1 MAILIS
7 DKIELK
13 TQLFRGDKEGYYLF
27 IKGNIHQ
34 VNIAILNTH
43 APNLRAP
50 KLIKETLLE
59 LKSHID
65 PH

>member
-34 VNIAILNTH
+34 VNIASNI
-43 APNLRAP
+43 RVP
-50 KLIKETLLE
+50 KFIKETLLQ

-65 PH
+65 PHWDMGG